1 MCVLFVPSVL
11 VLVLPECVFVRPSV
25 LVLVL
30 PECVCVLF
38 VCPFFPSVLVLVLP
52 ECVCVLF
59 VCPFLP
65 SVLVLVLPVSV
76 RPGRRVRV
84 LSVVGHS
91 VTGGQLHSSTCG
103 HVGSGAQVTSGES
116 VTLVT
121 LSVISSVVIFND
133 CAVAKQTE

>member
-1 MCVLFVPSVL
+1 MCVLFV
-11 VLVLPECVFVRPSV
+11 R
-25 LVLVL
+25 
-30 PECVCVLF
+30 
-38 VCPFFPSVLVLVLP
+38 PFFPSVLVLVLP

-59 VCPFLP
+59 VPA
-65 SVLVLVLPVSV
+65 VLVLVLPVSV

-116 VTLVT
+116 VTLS
-121 LSVISSVVIFND
+121 LISSVVIFND